1 MSYLESCIENYGAV
15 KYQMLLNCD
24 HSVEVTILL
33 DRIDDTVC
41 IKCANESIEAVRAYF
56 KRNKYQVDLLYR
68 DEERIKLRVAKKNIK
83 AWYIVGYKIE
93 SILKHYANSFSG
105 GYLVLACN
113 SLGEII

>member
-15 KYQMLLNCD
+15 KYQMILDKDN
-24 HSVEVTILL
+24 SVIVKIWM

-41 IKCANESIEAVRAYF
+41 IKCANESIEEVRAYF
-56 KRNKYQVDLLYR
+56 KRNRYQVDLLYR
-68 DEERIKLRVAKKNIK
+68 DAEHIELKVKKDIRSWSRIGKNIDN
-83 AWYIVGYKIE
+83 
-93 SILKHYANSFSG
+93 ILRHYANSFSG